1 MRLTQSSLANPAAV
15 AIVAAVIALVGV
27 LSVFRI
33 PAQLLPQIEKP
44 IVTVFTAWP
53 GAAPKEVESEL
64 TVPVEEVLQGTPG
77 MTELIS
83 YSMPNF
89 GFMQLEFALETDMT
103 RTLIE
108 IISRLNRLRPL
119 PANAER
125 PQVSL
130 GEWGDAN
137 DQLIEY
143 YVEQLDGDEA
153 RLIENKRFL
162 REIIVPELG
171 SLYGVAQVDMFDTSG
186 NSSDQLQIVVDPYKA
201 AELGIDVARAADR
214 IGRSAN
220 ISSGVVDVGRRSY
233 TLRIEGRYDVDELA
247 GLILEWRGGLPV
259 TLGDV
264 ATIEYGP
271 PKREG
276 FIYHNGLAAARLA
289 ITKTTDANVLEA
301 LELVKARIDELNETI
316 FKERGMRAEYNFDPA
331 LYIDRSINLLAGN
344 LIAGIM
350 LAIGV
355 LWLFLRQWRATFII
369 ALAIPVSLLA
379 TFAVLSVA
387 GRSLNVISL
396 AGLAFATGMVL
407 DAAIVVLENIVRL
420 REEGE
425 RPETASDKGTNQ
437 VWGALLA
444 STATTVAIFIPI
456 MFLEDVEGQM
466 FADLALTIA
475 IGVSMSLLVAI
486 TILPTAARSW
496 MRQLPP
502 TPKGE
507 TTWDRLAS
515 TLIRLTSTQARR
527 LGWIGGLMAGSIF
540 LTVML
545 WPESNY
551 LPPVKRDT
559 VDSFL
564 FFPPGTNVDTSD
576 REIAQLLIKRLEPHL
591 NGTKEPTIRDYFL
604 WSFPGGSGGWLAIN
618 PIDGADL
625 DEFQAIVQSEITAG
639 IPDLFG
645 FTFRRSLFGGFEDT
659 NSVEL
664 RLTSTD
670 LDALKPVVAEAM
682 QLISAAL
689 PGSSAQ
695 PQPDPFAE
703 ANELRFRPNDVRLAE
718 VGWTREDLTR
728 VILQLG
734 QGVWL
739 GEYFTGRDRVD
750 IYLKT
755 TRLDT
760 PEAMEALPLATPLG
774 GVVPL
779 GDLATIDVAPSPAM
793 IVRINRGRAY
803 SVIVNPPE
811 GMSLEALINEL
822 QTTIEPQLSAMMPA
836 DGGIQFA
843 GSAKDLE
850 RAVGTLGLNFLT
862 AIGLLVLIMAGLFRS
877 LKDAVLV
884 VISIPLAAVGGVLA
898 ITLVNTI
905 RFQPLDLLGMIGFI
919 ILLGLVVNNGILLVA
934 QTRAAEAEGLSR
946 TDAVHQALRYR
957 LRPIFM
963 STLTSLFG
971 MLPLLI
977 VPGAGSDIYRG
988 MAAAIVGGMSVST
1001 LFTLL
1006 LLPSLLQLTGKSRQ
1020 PIAGTESAVALRKA
1034 PPHRHRTTVRL

>member
-1 MRLTQSSLANPAAV
+1 MRLTRISLANPAAI
-15 AIVAAVIALVGV
+15 AIIGAVVTMLGLLAM
-27 LSVFRI
+27 SSI

-44 IVTVFTAWP
+44 VITVFNAWP
-53 GAAPKEVESEL
+53 GAAPKEIESEL

-77 MTELIS
+77 MTEMVAW
-83 YSMPNF
+83 SMPNF
-89 GFMQLEFALETDMT
+89 GFMQLEFALQTDMT

-108 IISRLNRLRPL
+108 VISRLNRLRPL

-143 YVEQLDGDEA
+143 FVEQREGTEEQ
-153 RLIENKRFL
+153 LIENKRFL
-162 REIIVPELG
+162 REVIVPELG

-186 NSSDQLQIVVDPYKA
+186 NSSDQLQIVIDPYKA
-201 AELGIDVARAADR
+201 AELGIDIARAAER
-214 IGRSAN
+214 IGRSTN

-247 GLILEWRGGLPV
+247 NLILDWRGGLAIK
-259 TLGDV
+259 LGDL
-264 ATIEYGP
+264 AAIEFGP

-276 FIYHNGLAAARLA
+276 FIYHNGHPAARLS
-289 ITKTTDANVLEA
+289 ITKTNDANVLEA
-301 LELVKARIDELNETI
+301 LEGVKARINELNATVFE
-316 FKERGMRAEYNFDPA
+316 ERGMRAEYSFDPA
-331 LYIDRSINLLAGN
+331 LYINRSINLLAGN
-344 LIAGIM
+344 LIAGVM

-369 ALAIPVSLLA
+369 ALAIPVSLLG
-379 TFAVLSVA
+379 TFVVLSAA

-420 REEGE
+420 REGGE
-425 RPETASDKGTNQ
+425 APDVSSDRGTSQ

-456 MFLEDVEGQM
+456 MFLKDVEGQM

-475 IGVSMSLLVAI
+475 IGVSISLLVAI
-486 TILPTAARSW
+486 TILPTAARYW
-496 MRQLPP
+496 MRKLPP
-502 TPKGE
+502 PPTDDSA
-507 TTWDRLAS
+507 WDRMAD
-515 TLIRLTSTQARR
+515 TLIRLTNTQTRR
-527 LGWIGGLMAGSIF
+527 LGWIGGLMAGSIL
-540 LTVML
+540 LTLAL

-564 FFPPGTNVDTSD
+564 FFPPGTNVDTAD
-576 REIAQLLIKRLEPHL
+576 REIAQVLQQRLAPYL
-591 NGTKEPTIRDYFL
+591 SGQKEPAIRDYFL

-618 PIDGADL
+618 PAEGTDL
-625 DEFQAIVQSEITAG
+625 EAFQNIVQSEITAG
-639 IPDLFG
+639 IPDMFG
-645 FTFRRSLFGGFEDT
+645 FTLRRSLFGGFEDT
-659 NSVEL
+659 NSVEI
-664 RLTSTD
+664 RLSSAD
-670 LDALKPVVAEAM
+670 LDGLKPAVAQAM
-682 QLISAAL
+682 RLIPATL
-689 PGSSAQ
+689 PGASAQ

-703 ANELRFRPNDVRLAE
+703 ANELRFTPNDVRLAE
-718 VGWTREDLTR
+718 VGWSREDLIR

-739 GEYFTGRDRVD
+739 GEYFTGRERVD

-755 TRLDT
+755 TRFDT
-760 PEAMEALPLATPLG
+760 PEAMAALPVATPEG

-779 GDLATIDVAPSPAM
+779 GNLATIDIAPSPAM
-793 IVRINRGRAY
+793 VVRINRARAY

-811 GMSLEALINEL
+811 GMSLEALIEEL
-822 QTTIEPQLSAMMPA
+822 ENTIEPQLSGTMPA
-836 DGGIQFA
+836 DGTIEYA
-843 GSAKDLE
+843 GSVKDLE
-850 RAVGTLGLNFLT
+850 RAIGTLGLNFLI

-877 LKDAVLV
+877 LKDAILV

-898 ITLVNTI
+898 ITLVNAI
-905 RFQPLDLLGMIGFI
+905 KFQPLDLLGMIGFI
-919 ILLGLVVNNGILLVA
+919 ILLGLVVNNAILLVA
-934 QTRAAEAEGLSR
+934 QTRAAEAQGLSR
-946 TDAVHQALRYR
+946 SDAVQQALRYR

-971 MLPLLI
+971 MLPLLV

-1006 LLPSLLQLTGKSRQ
+1006 LLPSLLQMTARPREADALAR
-1020 PIAGTESAVALRKA
+1020 PVVA
-1034 PPHRHRTTVRL
+1034 TN

>member
-1 MRLTQSSLANPAAV
+1 MV
-15 AIVAAVIALVGV
+15 V
-27 LSVFRI
+27 LLGGLSILRI

-44 IVTVFTAWP
+44 VVTVFTSWP

-77 MTELIS
+77 MTEIVS
-83 YSMPNF
+83 WSMANF

-143 YVEQLDGDEA
+143 FVEQLEGDEA
-153 RLIENKRFL
+153 RLVENKRYL
-162 REIIVPELG
+162 REVIVPELA

-186 NSSDQLQIVVDPYKA
+186 NSSDQLQIVIDPYKA
-201 AELGIDVARAADR
+201 AELGIDIARAADR
-214 IGRSAN
+214 IGRSVN

-233 TLRIEGRYDVDELA
+233 TLRIEGRYDVDDFQD
-247 GLILEWRGGLPV
+247 LILEWRDGKPIL
-259 TLGDV
+259 LGDV
-264 ATIEYGP
+264 ATVDYGP

-276 FIYHNGLAAARLA
+276 FIYHNGHPAARFS
-289 ITKTTDANVLEA
+289 ISKTTDANVLTA
-301 LELVKARIDELNETI
+301 LEGVKARIDELNETV
-316 FKERGMRAEYNFDPA
+316 FAERGLRAEFSFDPA
-331 LYIDRSINLLAGN
+331 LYIHRSINLLAGN
-344 LIAGIM
+344 LVAGVM

-355 LWLFLRQWRATFII
+355 LWLFLRQWRATMII

-379 TFAVLSVA
+379 TFVVLSAA

-420 REEGE
+420 REQGLAPAEASE
-425 RPETASDKGTNQ
+425 RGTAE

-456 MFLEDVEGQM
+456 MFLKDVEGQM

-475 IGVSMSLLVAI
+475 IGVSVSLLVAI
-486 TILPTAARSW
+486 TLLPTAARYW
-496 MRQLPP
+496 LHRLPP
-502 TPKGE
+502 ARKE
-507 TTWDRLAS
+507 VSTWDRMAAR
-515 TLIRLTSTQARR
+515 IMWLTGTQPRR
-527 LGWIGGLMAGSIF
+527 VGWIVVLMVGSVL
-540 LTVML
+540 LTYML

-564 FFPPGTNVDTSD
+564 FFPPGTNVDTAD
-576 REIAQLLIKRLEPHL
+576 REIAQLLQARLAPHL
-591 NGTKEPTIRDYFL
+591 SGEKQPAIRDYFL
-604 WSFPGGSGGWLAIN
+604 WSFPGGTGGWLAIN
-618 PIDGADL
+618 PVDGTDL
-625 DEFQAIVQSEITAG
+625 DAFQGIVQSEIVADV
-639 IPDLFG
+639 PDMFG
-645 FTFRRSLFGGFEDT
+645 FTLRRSLFGGFEDT

-664 RLTSTD
+664 RLSSTD
-670 LDALKPVVAEAM
+670 LDGLKPVVARAM
-682 QLISAAL
+682 QLIPATL
-689 PGSSAQ
+689 PGASAQ

-703 ANELRFRPNDVRLAE
+703 ANELRFSPNDVRLAE
-718 VGWTREDLTR
+718 VGWTRRDLTN
-728 VILQLG
+728 VVLQMG

-755 TRLDT
+755 RRFDT
-760 PEAMEALPLATPLG
+760 PEAMASLPVATPDG
-774 GVVPL
+774 GVVPV
-779 GDLATIDVAPSPAM
+779 GQLATIDIAPSPAM
-793 IVRINRGRAY
+793 MVRINRARAY
-803 SVIVNPPE
+803 SVIVNPPD
-811 GMSLEALINEL
+811 GMSLEALIHEL
-822 QTTIEPQLSAMMPA
+822 KNTIEPELMPLMPD
-836 DGGIQFA
+836 DGVIQYA
-843 GSAKDLE
+843 GSVKDLE
-850 RAVGTLGLNFLT
+850 RAVGTLSVNFLT

-898 ITLVNTI
+898 IALVNEI
-905 RFQPLDLLGMIGFI
+905 RPQPLDLLGMIGFI
-919 ILLGLVVNNGILLVA
+919 ILLGLVVNNAILLVA
-934 QTRAAEAEGLSR
+934 QTRSAEAQGLSR
-946 TDAVHQALRYR
+946 SDAVHQALRYR

-971 MLPLLI
+971 MLPLL
-977 VPGAGSDIYRG
+977 VVAGAGSDIYRG

-1001 LFTLL
+1001 IFTLL
-1006 LLPSLLQLTGKSRQ
+1006 LLPSLLQLN
-1020 PIAGTESAVALRKA
+1020 SAPSSASAPLVPAEADRLEPEVAQ
-1034 PPHRHRTTVRL
+1034 

>member
-1 MRLTQSSLANPAAV
+1 MRLTQISLANPAAI
-15 AIVAAVIALVGV
+15 AIIAAVIVLLGV
-27 LSVFRI
+27 ISMINI

-44 IVTVFTAWP
+44 VVTVFTGWP
-53 GAAPKEVESEL
+53 GASPKEIESEL

-83 YSMPNF
+83 WSMPNF

-103 RTLIE
+103 RALIE

-125 PQVSL
+125 PQVSM

-143 YVEQLDGDEA
+143 FVEQLPGTED

-162 REIIVPELG
+162 REVIVPELG

-186 NSSDQLQIVVDPYKA
+186 NSSDQLQIVIDPYKA
-201 AELGIDVARAADR
+201 AELGIDIARAASR
-214 IGRSAN
+214 IGRSTN
-220 ISSGVVDVGRRSY
+220 ISSGSVDVGRRSY

-247 GLILEWRGGLPV
+247 DLILDWRGGLPIK
-259 TLGDV
+259 LGDL
-264 ATIEYGP
+264 ATIKYGP

-276 FIYHNGLAAARLA
+276 FIYHNGHPAARFA
-289 ITKTTDANVLEA
+289 ISKTSDANVLEA
-301 LELVKARIDELNETI
+301 LEGVKARINELNETI
-316 FKERGMRAEYNFDPA
+316 FVERGMRAEYSFDPA
-331 LYIDRSINLLAGN
+331 LYINRSINLLAGN
-344 LIAGIM
+344 LIAGVI

-379 TFAVLSVA
+379 TFVVLSAA

-420 REEGE
+420 REGGE
-425 RPETASDKGTNQ
+425 QPASASDHGTSQ

-444 STATTVAIFIPI
+444 STATTVAIFVPI
-456 MFLEDVEGQM
+456 MFLKDVEGQM

-475 IGVSMSLLVAI
+475 IGVSVSLLVAI
-486 TILPTAARSW
+486 TILPTTARYW
-496 MRQLPP
+496 MRRLPP
-502 TPKGE
+502 PPKDDSG
-507 TTWDRLAS
+507 WDRLAD

-527 LGWIGGLMAGSIF
+527 LAWIGGLMAGSIL
-540 LTVML
+540 LTML
-545 WPESNY
+545 MWPESNY

-564 FFPPGTNVDTSD
+564 FFPPGTNVDTAD
-576 REIAQLLIKRLEPHL
+576 REIAQLFKRRLAPHL
-591 NGTKEPTIRDYFL
+591 SGEKEPAVRDYFL
-604 WSFPGGSGGWLAIN
+604 WSFPGGTGGWLAIN
-618 PIDGADL
+618 PADGTDL
-625 DEFQAIVQSEITAG
+625 EAFQQIVQTEIIAG
-639 IPDLFG
+639 VPDVFG
-645 FTFRRSLFGGFEDT
+645 FTLRRSLFGGFEDT
-659 NSVEL
+659 NSVEM
-664 RLTSTD
+664 RLSSTD
-670 LDALKPVVAEAM
+670 LDALKPAVGMAM
-682 QLISAAL
+682 QLTMSTL

-703 ANELRFRPNDVRLAE
+703 ANELRFTPNDVRLAE

-728 VILQLG
+728 VILELG

-755 TRLDT
+755 TRFDT
-760 PEAMEALPLATPLG
+760 PEEMAALPMATPDG

-779 GDLATIDVAPSPAM
+779 GDLATIDIASSPAM
-793 IVRINRGRAY
+793 VMRIHRARAY
-803 SVIVNPPE
+803 SVIINPPP
-811 GMSLEALINEL
+811 GMSLEALIAEL
-822 QTTIEPQLSAMMPA
+822 KTNIEPQLREVMPA
-836 DGGIQFA
+836 DGDIQYA
-843 GSAKDLE
+843 GSVEDLE
-850 RAVGTLGLNFLT
+850 RAVATLGLNFLT
-862 AIGLLVLIMAGLFRS
+862 AIGLLILIMAGLFRS
-877 LKDAVLV
+877 LKDALLV
-884 VISIPLAAVGGVLA
+884 VISIPLAAVGGVAALA
-898 ITLVNTI
+898 LVNAI
-905 RFQPLDLLGMIGFI
+905 KFQPLDLLGMIGFI
-919 ILLGLVVNNGILLVA
+919 ILLGLVVNNAILLVA
-934 QTRAAEAEGLSR
+934 QTRSAENQGLSR
-946 TDAVHQALRYR
+946 SEAVHQALRYR

-971 MLPLLI
+971 MLPLLV
-977 VPGAGSDIYRG
+977 VPGSGSEIYRG

-1006 LLPSLLQLTGKSRQ
+1006 LLPSLLQLTWGARRV
-1020 PIAGTESAVALRKA
+1020 PEIAS
-1034 PPHRHRTTVRL
+1034 TVVPASD